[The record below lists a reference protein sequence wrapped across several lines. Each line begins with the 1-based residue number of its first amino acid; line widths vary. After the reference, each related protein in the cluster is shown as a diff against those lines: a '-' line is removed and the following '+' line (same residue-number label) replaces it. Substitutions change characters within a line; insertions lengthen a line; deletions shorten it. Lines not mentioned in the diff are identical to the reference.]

1 VSTRPARPGVGAAA
15 AVLLLLLTACGGG
28 GGADSADSAAG
39 GLASAADTSTCVR
52 DAQPVTST
60 PGGYPTSFPLPDG
73 TVVFHV
79 EDRGQDGV
87 IATGVTGTPFDDV
100 LASMNAASKSGFKL
114 TSGETEEDDAEAD
127 WSGQGFT
134 GRWAIKKSASCPGET
149 VIQLLSKRG

>member
-1 VSTRPARPGVGAAA
+1 VSPRAARPVAGGAA

-28 GGADSADSAAG
+28 GESDSADPDAD
-39 GLASAADTSTCVR
+39 GLASAADTTTCVN
-52 DAQPVTST
+52 DAHPVTST
-60 PGGYPTSFPLPDG
+60 PDGYPASFPLPDG

-100 LASMNAASKSGFKL
+100 LASMNATTKSGFKV
-114 TSGETEEDDAEAD
+114 TSGETEEDDAEAN
-127 WSGQGFT
+127 WTGQGFT

>member
-1 VSTRPARPGVGAAA
+1 MSPRTARPVAGGAA

-28 GGADSADSAAG
+28 GEADSADPDAG
-39 GLASAADTSTCVR
+39 GLASAADTTTCVK
-52 DAQPVTST
+52 DAHPVTSA
-60 PGGYPTSFPLPDG
+60 PDGYPTSFPLPDG
-73 TVVFHV
+73 TVLFHV

-100 LASMNAASKSGFKL
+100 LASMNASTKSGFKV

-127 WSGQGFT
+127 WTGQGFT